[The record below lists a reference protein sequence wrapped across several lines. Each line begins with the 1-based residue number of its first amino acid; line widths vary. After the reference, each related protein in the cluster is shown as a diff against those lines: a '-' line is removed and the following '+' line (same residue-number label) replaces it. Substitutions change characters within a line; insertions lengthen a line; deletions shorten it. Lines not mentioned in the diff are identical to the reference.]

1 MRRVPVIA
9 MTVALTAAGLAAVAW
24 QAPRAL
30 DWSHLEPRIQ
40 EALGREVSLD
50 GPIRFDLL
58 PRPELTIA
66 GVSAIDVKV
75 RKVRAILDAGAL
87 LAGSLEVETLEFS
100 GVELTIDRSLM
111 RPLPPLPA
119 RRIRVRD
126 STVAFGDA
134 IVPIETAT
142 LTVRGPDGP
151 YRLES
156 RALLDGR
163 RYRIAASVGVWR
175 DHVPVA
181 VSMGN
186 GGFEA
191 VLVGAVAKDPATGFV
206 FSGRLAAE
214 GDAAPGWRGTFDAEV
229 RLGADGV
236 EFTGVDAVV
245 DDQRFTGAISAGWRG
260 KAVVDARLSTG
271 LLLFD
276 GWRDRLPQLARTAP
290 GARLQ
295 LALNAGAVKFGERT
309 ARRVAAAFRRDA
321 GGFALESLAA
331 ALPGGTRVKI
341 AGRGHHRAAVS
352 LKTKNLRALLLWL
365 GFDPVAV
372 KEPRLRDLDLQGR
385 LRLAGTGI
393 APDVLRTRF
402 ERADFALEEVRARI
416 DGARIEG
423 RLERRRGRFEARLTA
438 EGLPLDPYRPAL
450 ESLGT
455 PPPGT
460 LRVDLARTRLFGVSA
475 ERLELAA
482 EMGEGGEIAVSRLV
496 VENAGGLSGE
506 GSGSF
511 SAEAASF
518 RISGRTADLDRSA
531 GLYGLPLPALAR
543 GLGAVELEGSGEG
556 PSDRI
561 PMEFRA
567 RAGARLM
574 RLSGEMTERTRFRG
588 RIELQGP
595 LPPGLRLSDK
605 GGAAMLAA
613 SVSAE
618 RDHAEF
624 GDIDIRIGALR
635 AQGNGSVS
643 LNGVRPAAR
652 LMLAAGRVDLPAPSL
667 DVPVWR
673 RRPLETGR
681 FGEFDLDLNLSAEAV
696 GIGGEVLDDVRLD
709 LSLAPEAWLVNA
721 AVAGWRGGRL
731 TFDGGYLA
739 DAGRARLNLEM
750 RDAVLPERAG
760 FGPSGSRADAVVD
773 LQAEGR
779 SPHGLVS
786 SLSGAARFD
795 FSGGRLDGID
805 PAAVR
810 SALEEASNSAELL
823 RRLRTA
829 LVSGSGALVSGRL
842 EARIRDGVVRP
853 IAGGFALEGGQV
865 ALSGSADLQRRQLDL
880 TGRLAFP
887 DRPEAPPLGVSIA
900 GPLRG
905 LDRRPQIEAIEAI
918 LLSEG
923 VAGLVRRI
931 AN

>member
-1 MRRVPVIA
+1 MRRVSVIA

-24 QAPRAL
+24 QGPRAL

-66 GVSAIDVKV
+66 GVSAIDIKV
-75 RKVRAILDAGAL
+75 REVRAVLDAGAL

-100 GVELTIDRSLM
+100 GVELTLDRSLI

-126 STVAFGDA
+126 GTVAFGDA
-134 IVPIETAT
+134 IVPVETAT

-151 YRLES
+151 YRLE
-156 RALLDGR
+156 AQAVLDGR
-163 RYRIAASVGVWR
+163 RHRIAASVGVWR

-186 GGFEA
+186 GGLEA
-191 VLVGAVAKDPATGFV
+191 VAVGAVAKDPATGFV
-206 FSGRLAAE
+206 FSGRLAAQ
-214 GDAAPGWRGTFDAEV
+214 GDAAQGWQGTFDAEV
-229 RLGADGV
+229 RLGPDGA

-245 DDQRFTGAISAGWRG
+245 NDQRFTGAISADWRG
-260 KAVVDARLSTG
+260 KAIIDARLSTG

-276 GWRDRLPQLARTAP
+276 GWRDRLPRLARAAP
-290 GARLQ
+290 GANLQ
-295 LALNAGAVKFGERT
+295 LTLNAGAVKFGERT
-309 ARRVAAAFRRDA
+309 ARRVEAAFRRDA
-321 GGFALESLAA
+321 GGFALESFAA

-372 KEPRLRDLDLQGR
+372 AEPRLRDLDLQGR

-393 APDVLRTRF
+393 APEALRARF

-416 DGARIEG
+416 DGARIEC
-423 RLERRRGRFEARLTA
+423 RLERRQGRFAARLTA
-438 EGLPLDPYRPAL
+438 EGLPLDPYRAAL

-460 LRVDLARTRLFGVSA
+460 LHLDLARTRLFGVPA

-482 EMGEGGEIAVSRLV
+482 EMREGGEVAVSRLV

-506 GSGSF
+506 GAGRF
-511 SAEAASF
+511 STEAASF
-518 RISGRTADLDRSA
+518 RISGRTTDLDRSA
-531 GLYGLPLPALAR
+531 GLYGIPLPAVAR
-543 GLGAVELEGSGEG
+543 GLGAVELEGRGEG
-556 PSDRI
+556 PSDKM

-567 RAGARLM
+567 SAGARLM
-574 RLSGEMTERTRFRG
+574 RLSGELAERTRVRG

-595 LPPGLRLSDK
+595 LPPGLQLSAK
-605 GGAAMLAA
+605 ESPAMLAA

-618 RDHAEF
+618 RGHAEF

-635 AQGNGSVS
+635 AQGNGSVT
-643 LNGVRPAAR
+643 LNGVRPTAK
-652 LMLAAGRVDLPAPSL
+652 LVLATGRIDLAAPSL

-681 FGEFDLDLNLSAEAV
+681 FGEFDLDLNLRAEAL
-696 GIGGEVLDDVRLD
+696 GIGEEVLDDVRLE
-709 LSLAPEAWLVNA
+709 LSLAPEAWVVNA
-721 AVAGWRGGRL
+721 AGAAWRGGRL

-750 RDAVLPERAG
+750 HGAVLPEPAG
-760 FGPSGSRADAVVD
+760 FGPNGSRTDAVVD
-773 LQAEGR
+773 LRAEGR

-786 SLSGAARFD
+786 SLSGTARLD

-810 SALEEASNSAELL
+810 SALEEASTSADLL

-829 LVSGSGALVSGRL
+829 LVSGSGALASGRL

-853 IAGGFALEGGQV
+853 IAGGFTLEGGQV
-865 ALSGSADLQRRQLDL
+865 AVSGSADLQRRSIDL

-887 DRPEAPPLGVSIA
+887 DRPETPPLGVSIA
-900 GPLRG
+900 GSLRG
-905 LDRRPQIEAIEAI
+905 PDRRPQIGAIEAI

-923 VAGLVRRI
+923 VAGLVR
-931 AN
+931 